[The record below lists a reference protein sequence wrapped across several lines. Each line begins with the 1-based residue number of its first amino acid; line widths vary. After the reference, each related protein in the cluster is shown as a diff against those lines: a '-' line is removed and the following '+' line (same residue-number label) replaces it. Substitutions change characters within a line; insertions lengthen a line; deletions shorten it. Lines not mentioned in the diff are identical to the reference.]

1 MHTSSFLGWYPER
14 RRAVEKPLVEHYH
27 RTLAEAGVAGY
38 TWEDCWHDYR
48 LSTLWM
54 MLRVP
59 LFSVIGVDEG
69 FCYQLMERSFLNF
82 EDLALEEL
90 L

>member
-1 MHTSSFLGWYPER
+1 M
-14 RRAVEKPLVEHYH
+14 
-27 RTLAEAGVAGY
+27 AGY

-59 LFSVIGVDEG
+59 LFSVIGVDQG
-69 FCYQLMERSFLNF
+69 VCYQLMERSFLNF
-82 EDLALEEL
+82 EDLALEDL